1 MGHSIHHKRHIGF
14 GPANIL
20 RGLIFA
26 VAVHLITGSIG
37 SPLMFL
43 GFYLL
48 YIVVGQLLGLE
59 VME

>member
-1 MGHSIHHKRHIGF
+1 MHKKHIGL
-14 GPANIL
+14 GPANL
-20 RGLIFA
+20 MRGLIFT

-37 SPLMFL
+37 GSLTFL

-48 YIVVGQLLGLE
+48 YTVCGQLLGLE